1 MIQINNLT
9 PYQVEMLDHMWSL
22 DTMEEFDDWYELL
35 DEEDRQLADSLQT
48 MVILATVDEM
58 IDETNYK
65 DAKEALKKFALQRQ
79 NMYNKTS
86 KPRNPIAK
94 DLRTPKYRMRTVE
107 SKVKYIRN
115 PKHKK
120 ESYGQDV

>member
-22 DTMEEFDDWYELL
+22 DTMEEYFEWYDLL
-35 DEEDRQLADSLQT
+35 DEEDQKLADSLQT

-65 DAKEALKKFALQRQ
+65 DAKQALKKFALQ
-79 NMYNKTS
+79 
-86 KPRNPIAK
+86 
-94 DLRTPKYRMRTVE
+94 
-107 SKVKYIRN
+107 
-115 PKHKK
+115 
-120 ESYGQDV
+120 G